1 LPFPSVS
8 FIRLRK
14 IKNAKSPDTL
24 GLAALE
30 AIALQSL
37 MDEKAA
43 ATLDFELPSEAATLR
58 LGAALAAR
66 VAAGDLL
73 LLRGDLGAGKTALAR
88 ALVQSHLGAHGLSD
102 DVPSPTFTLVQ
113 TYESPALLITH
124 VDLYRVE
131 EPSELRELGL
141 GEAVDEGVVIVEWP
155 ERAEAEMKRLSRDR
169 LDISLSLVPEG
180 MRHARLEGS
189 GSWAARLEGL
199 TI

>member
-1 LPFPSVS
+1 
-8 FIRLRK
+8 
-14 IKNAKSPDTL
+14 
-24 GLAALE
+24 
-30 AIALQSL
+30 

-43 ATLDFELPSEAATLR
+43 AILDFELPSEAATLR
-58 LGAALAAR
+58 LGRALAAL
-66 VAAGDLL
+66 VDVGDLI

-88 ALVQSHLGAHGLSD
+88 ALVQAHLGLHGLSD

-131 EPSELRELGL
+131 DASELRELGL
-141 GEAVDEGVVIVEWP
+141 GEAVDEGVVLVEWP
-155 ERAEAEMKRLSRDR
+155 ERAENEMRRLSHDR
-169 LDISLSLVPEG
+169 LDISLTLMPEG
-180 MRHARLEGS
+180 MRRARLEGS